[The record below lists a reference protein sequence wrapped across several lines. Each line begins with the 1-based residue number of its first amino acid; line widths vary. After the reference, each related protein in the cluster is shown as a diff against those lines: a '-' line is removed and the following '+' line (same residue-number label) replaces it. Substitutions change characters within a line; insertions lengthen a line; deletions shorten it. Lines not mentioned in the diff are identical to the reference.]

1 MAKKNI
7 KRLIYYFNKE
17 MTSATPIEKRILPTG
32 EINPKYIDVLGEDPP
47 INGQKYVSIS
57 FISPEKV
64 LKNRDLFFFEEF
76 VKQWDI
82 TEARKEMADFV
93 HYVSYNYGIDTED
106 LLKEYNAFIKD
117 TSGKAKKHEKTTI
130 EEDYATFLDQSQDKL
145 QKEFESQNQFKTSVR
160 GIKIRGVYATE
171 EIAQAKCKELREFD
185 PDNNITYGEVGKW
198 LAWDPDLYSS
208 GNIEYLEPELN
219 QLYQE
224 KIKNEAKA
232 KTFFEQRTME
242 MKKKA
247 IEENMKKAEQTN
259 TVVTQTINPETGELK
274 GVRDYIDFESREVAP
289 APTST

>member
-1 MAKKNI
+1 MSG
-7 KRLIYYFNKE
+7 FE
-17 MTSATPIEKRILPTG
+17 MPVLSNGLV
-32 EINPKYIDVLGEDPP
+32 NPKYIDVLGEDPP

-57 FISPEKV
+57 FISPEKI
-64 LKNRDLFFFEEF
+64 LANRDLYFFENF

-82 TEARKEMADFV
+82 TEARKEMMDFV
-93 HYVSYNYGIDTED
+93 HYVAYNYGIDSEE

-117 TSGKAKKHEKTTI
+117 TSGKTKKHEKTTI
-130 EEDYATFLDQSQDKL
+130 EEDYATYLDATQDKL
-145 QKEFESQNQFKTSVR
+145 QKEFDEANQFKTSVR

-171 EIAQAKCKELREFD
+171 EIAKVKCKELRELD

-232 KTFFEQRTME
+232 KAFFEQRTME

-259 TVVTQTINPETGELK
+259 TVVTQTINLETGELK
-274 GVRDYIDFESREVAP
+274 GVRDYVDFASREVAP
-289 APTST
+289 APDSKK

>member
-1 MAKKNI
+1 MTSTYE
-7 KRLIYYFNKE
+7 KRLLPNKE
-17 MTSATPIEKRILPTG
+17 L
-32 EINPKYIDVLGEDPP
+32 NPKYIDVLGEDPP

-57 FISPEKV
+57 FISPEKI
-64 LKNRDLFFFEEF
+64 LKNRDLYFFQEF
-76 VKQWDI
+76 IKQWDI
-82 TEARKEMADFV
+82 TEARKEMTDFI
-93 HYVSYNYGIDTED
+93 HYVSYNYGINIDE

-117 TSGKAKKHEKTTI
+117 TSGKLKKHEKTTI
-130 EEDYATFLDQSQDKL
+130 EEDYASFLDVNETKL
-145 QKEFESQNQFKTSVR
+145 QKVFDEENKFKTSVR

-171 EIAQAKCKELREFD
+171 EIAQVKCKELREMD

-198 LAWDPDLYSS
+198 LAWDPDLYST
-208 GNIEYLEPELN
+208 GNVEYLEPELN

-232 KTFFEQRTME
+232 KSYFEQRTLE

-289 APTST
+289 APK

>member
-1 MAKKNI
+1 MENQSYE
-7 KRLIYYFNKE
+7 KRLLPNKE
-17 MTSATPIEKRILPTG
+17 L
-32 EINPKYIDVLGEDPP
+32 NPKYIDVLGEDPP

-57 FISPEKV
+57 FISPEKI
-64 LKNRDLFFFEEF
+64 LKNRDLYFFQEF

-82 TEARKEMADFV
+82 VEARKEMTDFI
-93 HYVSYNYGIDTED
+93 HYVSYNYGINVDD
-106 LLKEYNAFIKD
+106 LLKEYSAFIKD
-117 TSGKAKKHEKTTI
+117 TSGQLKKHEKTTI
-130 EEDYATFLDQSQDKL
+130 EEDYSTFLDLQEDKL
-145 QKEFESQNQFKTSVR
+145 QKEFDNQNNFKTSVR

-171 EIAQAKCKELREFD
+171 EIAQAKCKELREMD

-198 LAWDPDLYSS
+198 LAWDPDLYNS

-232 KTFFEQRTME
+232 KSYFDQRTME

-274 GVRDYIDFESREVAP
+274 GIRDYIDFESREVAP
-289 APTST
+289 ST